1 MPGTSSTVNQDDA
14 PMENPQTT
22 QAEAGLTQA
31 QFYGHLLQNSTDSGQ
46 QQENLMN
53 HIISETN
60 RARATPVTPT
70 TPAVPVTPIAKGIK
84 PKPPMVFNGD
94 SKKFK
99 DFMTQLY
106 LVFNSS
112 PEKYASTDA
121 RVYYALSYMQEGKA
135 QTWVRNFVDDV
146 VNGRK
151 NWISWGEFEQE
162 MREHFDS
169 QNKKDD
175 AQLALRH
182 MQQGFQS
189 AEEFFD
195 NFKTFSSDCGYN
207 DEALVRCIKDA
218 LTPRLLSAIY
228 SQNVVPK
235 TYTEWKNIAIQKDRQ
250 WRESNTNLHAG
261 SGRFSG
267 GGATGRGDG
276 GGRGGWRGGWRGRWQ
291 GGSRQGGGHGGQ
303 FNVGGGQYGGGRGSG
318 TGSGQYGSGGGG
330 GGQNGGG
337 GVTHA
342 GPSQTGTFGGT
353 GIPMEIDKARGGN
366 FGRAHCYICGG
377 EGHFARNCTKA
388 VPKPG
393 CQQVRSMF
401 DAMDDSERK
410 QLIEEMGF

>member
-31 QFYGHLLQNSTDSGQ
+31 QFYGHLLQNLIDSGRR
-46 QQENLMN
+46 QENLMN
-53 HIISETN
+53 HIISKTN

-84 PKPPMVFNGD
+84 PKPPMVFNGNL
-94 SKKFK
+94 KKFK

-112 PEKYASTDA
+112 PKIYASTDA
-121 RVYYALSYMQEGKA
+121 QVYYALLYMQEGKA
-135 QTWVRNFVDDV
+135 QTWVRNVVDDV

-151 NWISWGEFEQE
+151 NWISWREFEQE

-182 MQQGFQS
+182 MQQGFQT

-195 NFKTFSSDCGYN
+195 NFETFSSDCRYN

-218 LTPRLLSAIY
+218 LTPQLLSAIY

-250 WRESNTNLHAG
+250 WRKSNTNLHAG

-267 GGATGRGDG
+267 GGATG
-276 GGRGGWRGGWRGRWQ
+276 
-291 GGSRQGGGHGGQ
+291 
-303 FNVGGGQYGGGRGSG
+303 
-318 TGSGQYGSGGGG
+318 
-330 GGQNGGG
+330 
-337 GVTHA
+337 
-342 GPSQTGTFGGT
+342 
-353 GIPMEIDKARGGN
+353 
-366 FGRAHCYICGG
+366 
-377 EGHFARNCTKA
+377 
-388 VPKPG
+388 
-393 CQQVRSMF
+393 
-401 DAMDDSERK
+401 
-410 QLIEEMGF
+410 